1 MTREEVTQELKEF
14 TQIAVNTRLENDLPV
29 VKEQLINKVTRLLKL
44 LNEENKTEYIINI
57 ESLVNSVLYKD
68 VTRK

>member
-57 ESLVNSVLYKD
+57 ETLVNSVLYKD

>member
-1 MTREEVTQELKEF
+1 MTRKEVTQELKEF

-44 LNEENKTEYIINI
+44 LNEENNTKYIINI
-57 ESLVNSVLYKD
+57 EKLVNSVLYKD

>member
-44 LNEENKTEYIINI
+44 LNEENKKEYIINI
-57 ESLVNSVLYKD
+57 ETLVNSVLYKD

>member
-44 LNEENKTEYIINI
+44 LNEEHKTEYIINI

>member
-1 MTREEVTQELKEF
+1 MTREEVTQELKDF
-14 TQIAVNTRLENDLPV
+14 TQISIKTRLENNLPV
-29 VKEQLINKVTRLLKL
+29 VKEQLINKATRLLKL
-44 LNEENKTEYIINI
+44 LNEEHKEKYIINI

>member
-1 MTREEVTQELKEF
+1 MTRKEVTQELREF

-44 LNEENKTEYIINI
+44 LNEENKKEYIINI
-57 ESLVNSVLYKD
+57 ETLVNSVLYKD

>member
-1 MTREEVTQELKEF
+1 MTRNEVTQELKEF
-14 TQIAVNTRLENDLPV
+14 TQISIKTRLENGLPV

-44 LNEENKTEYIINI
+44 LNEENREKYIINI
-57 ESLVNSVLYKD
+57 ETLVNSVLYKD

>member
-1 MTREEVTQELKEF
+1 MTKQEIMQELKDF
-14 TQIAVNTRLENDLPV
+14 TQIAINTRLENGLPV
-29 VKEQLINKVTRLLKL
+29 VKQQLINKATRLLKL
-44 LNEENKTEYIINI
+44 LNEEHKEKYIINI

>member
-1 MTREEVTQELKEF
+1 MTRKEVTQELKEF

-44 LNEENKTEYIINI
+44 LNEEHKTEYIINI

>member
-1 MTREEVTQELKEF
+1 MTKQEIMQELKDF
-14 TQIAVNTRLENDLPV
+14 TQIAINTRLENGLPV

-44 LNEENKTEYIINI
+44 LNEENKEKYIINI
-57 ESLVNSVLYKD
+57 ETLVNSVLYKD

>member
-1 MTREEVTQELKEF
+1 MTRNEVIEELKEF
-14 TQIAVNTRLENDLPV
+14 TQIAINTRLENGLPV
-29 VKEQLINKVTRLLKL
+29 IKEQLINKASLLLKL
-44 LNEENKTEYIINI
+44 LNEENKTKYIINI

>member
-14 TQIAVNTRLENDLPV
+14 TQIDVKTRLENGLPV
-29 VKEQLINKVTRLLKL
+29 VKEQLINKVTLLLKL
-44 LNEENKTEYIINI
+44 LNEENNTKYIINI
-57 ESLVNSVLYKD
+57 EKLVNSVLYKD

>member
-14 TQIAVNTRLENDLPV
+14 NQISINTRLENGLPV
-29 VKEQLINKVTRLLKL
+29 VKEQLINKTTLLLKL
-44 LNEENKTEYIINI
+44 LNEENKKEYIINI
-57 ESLVNSVLYKD
+57 ETLVNSVLYKD